1 MLVVETAVA
10 PLDGTLPIIVG
21 AVSSAVVNEK
31 LAGAMATPL
40 ASVAVP
46 AMLNV

>member
-1 MLVVETAVA
+1 MAGVEPVT
-10 PLDGTLPIIVG
+10 VG

-31 LAGAMATPL
+31 LVGTMFTPL

-46 AMLNV
+46 ATLNV